1 MNPTFLILVILSV
14 FHVMVPSVYYLF
26 MKRIAEKKPWN
37 LSFNESYEP
46 TVTIIVATYNE
57 ARNILRKLQNIEE
70 LDYPKDKLEVI
81 IVDSASTDGT
91 ADLARAHINAP
102 THASSFRTLILEET
116 ERRGKAQAL
125 NHALE
130 YASSEIIATSDADC
144 LWPQYSMRNAV
155 KYMSNPQVAAVCG
168 QEALINPNNSS
179 ATRTESQYRGL
190 FNYIRVGESKI
201 HSTIVFEGALALY
214 RRGLLKRFDE
224 PCDDSGSALDLVQKG
239 YRTIMAPD
247 IYFFNPPPSK
257 WSEKLAKKTRRA
269 QHLVE
274 IWHRCLSLDL
284 KRKLE
289 LNSWISRVN
298 VFLYI
303 INPFLFPV
311 FMITLILLLIEYP
324 AVLLGIPLILLI
336 PKGRDFLL
344 LYFTNYLFL
353 LQAIFMEA
361 LGKKQVVW
369 KK

>member
-1 MNPTFLILVILSV
+1 MI
-14 FHVMVPSVYYLF
+14 PSVYYLF
-26 MKRIAEKKPWN
+26 MKRTAEKKPWN
-37 LSFNESYEP
+37 LSLNERYEP
-46 TVTIIVATYNE
+46 TVTIIIATYNE
-57 ARNILRKLQNIEE
+57 AKNILNKLQNIEE

-91 ADLARAHINAP
+91 ADLAKAHINAA
-102 THASSFRTLILEET
+102 THTISFRTLILEET
-116 ERRGKAQAL
+116 ERKGKAKAL
-125 NHALE
+125 NHALKH
-130 YASSEIIATSDADC
+130 ASGEIIATSDADC
-144 LWPQYSMRNAV
+144 LWPRHSMRYAV
-155 KYMSNPQVAAVCG
+155 KYLSDPQVAAVCG
-168 QEALINPNNSS
+168 QEALITPDNSS

-214 RRGLLKRFDE
+214 KRGLLKRFDE

-239 YRTIMAPD
+239 YRTIMVPD
-247 IYFFNPPPSK
+247 IYFLNPISSK

-284 KRKLE
+284 KRKLK

-311 FMITLILLLIEYP
+311 FILTLTLLLIEYP
-324 AVLLGIPLILLI
+324 VVILATPLILLI
-336 PKGRDFLL
+336 PKGRDLFL

-353 LQAIFMEA
+353 LQAIFMEM